1 MNREEFRTLDV
12 AGRLPTPNAVALK
25 LLRLLKSDT
34 VSAQEIARAIKCDPA
49 LAGRVIGAANSIATR
64 GPRPVASALEALA
77 RVGTAATCRLALGFS
92 VLSTNRSGPCS
103 HFDYRQFWVRSL
115 LMGITMQTLATRTR
129 IVAPEESFT
138 VGLLAEIGQLA
149 LATLFP
155 DTYGTE
161 LAQVPASDRLGRIG
175 VERAA
180 FATDHVE
187 LGQLL
192 LSAWGFPETLIEP
205 VACYG
210 RGGFDTLPP
219 GSRRFLFAESLR
231 LAELTARTAIEPAA
245 RDELMDEIL
254 ETIETL
260 ELSRD
265 ALRGLGD
272 EVSSAWPV
280 WARLLDL
287 DAMDLG
293 RIELHPGAPRVTQSA
308 NDASASPPPTPNTIR
323 MLVVSGDEVV
333 RAELA
338 ALGDESGVTLTFAR
352 DVESALG
359 ETLRAAPQFILFHWQ
374 NEAPDGLDFC
384 RMLRQS
390 AIGSSAYII
399 VLGDAHRDR
408 ALIDALDAG
417 ADDLVPWP
425 AARNVLAARVRVGR
439 RIVALQQALAHDR
452 DQLRRYAADQSVAN
466 RRLRE
471 VARSD
476 PLTGLPNRRHAM
488 DQLDIEWQIAQRTG
502 TPLACLMIDID
513 HFKRIN
519 DNFGH
524 AVGDEVLTRV
534 AAILRDAARA
544 SDTVCRIGG
553 EEFLVICRNSERPAA
568 MQCAERLRIAVA
580 NARIVTVARTH
591 EVTIS
596 IGVAV
601 THEPQA
607 TDLHALLECADRALY
622 GAKRDGR
629 DRVAGAA

>member
-161 LAQVPASDRLGRIG
+161 LAQVPASDRLGRIA

-260 ELSRD
+260 
-265 ALRGLGD
+265 
-272 EVSSAWPV
+272 
-280 WARLLDL
+280 
-287 DAMDLG
+287 
-293 RIELHPGAPRVTQSA
+293 
-308 NDASASPPPTPNTIR
+308 
-323 MLVVSGDEVV
+323 
-333 RAELA
+333 
-338 ALGDESGVTLTFAR
+338 
-352 DVESALG
+352 
-359 ETLRAAPQFILFHWQ
+359 
-374 NEAPDGLDFC
+374 
-384 RMLRQS
+384 
-390 AIGSSAYII
+390 
-399 VLGDAHRDR
+399 
-408 ALIDALDAG
+408 
-417 ADDLVPWP
+417 
-425 AARNVLAARVRVGR
+425 
-439 RIVALQQALAHDR
+439 
-452 DQLRRYAADQSVAN
+452 
-466 RRLRE
+466 
-471 VARSD
+471 
-476 PLTGLPNRRHAM
+476 
-488 DQLDIEWQIAQRTG
+488 
-502 TPLACLMIDID
+502 
-513 HFKRIN
+513 
-519 DNFGH
+519 
-524 AVGDEVLTRV
+524 
-534 AAILRDAARA
+534 
-544 SDTVCRIGG
+544 
-553 EEFLVICRNSERPAA
+553 
-568 MQCAERLRIAVA
+568 
-580 NARIVTVARTH
+580 
-591 EVTIS
+591 
-596 IGVAV
+596 
-601 THEPQA
+601 
-607 TDLHALLECADRALY
+607 
-622 GAKRDGR
+622 
-629 DRVAGAA
+629 